1 MKKIAYF
8 EFIGGNR
15 FFKKNWEGQQKAGKV
30 SGNKKKQLEEH
41 FVTN

>member
-1 MKKIAYF
+1 MKKIAF
-8 EFIGGNR
+8 LNLLAATGFL
-15 FFKKNWEGQQKAGKV
+15 KKSWEGQQKAGKV